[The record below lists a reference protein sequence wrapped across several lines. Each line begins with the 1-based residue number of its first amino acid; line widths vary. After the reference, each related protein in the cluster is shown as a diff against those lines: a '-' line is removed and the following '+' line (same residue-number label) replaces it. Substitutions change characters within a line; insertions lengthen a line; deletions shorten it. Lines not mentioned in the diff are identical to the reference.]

1 MKRIDVLSLGAGT
14 QSSAML
20 LMAAHG
26 DLPKPDYV
34 IFADTGWEPKIVYDW
49 LEKLQ
54 NYVKSYGIEIITT
67 SAGNIRE
74 DVLRNHPIGK
84 RVASMPFY
92 TKDKDGK
99 KGIVMRQCTMEYK
112 IAPIN
117 KKVRELLGY
126 KPRQKVRETVHMW
139 RGISTDEIVRVK
151 PSKIKWIVHE
161 HPLVDKGM
169 DRQDCIQYVLEK
181 MGELPPKSSCIGCP
195 FHNDEMWLWIKN
207 NFPSEWREAV
217 EFDKAIRKS
226 PRYKSELYLHK
237 SCVPLDEVDFNDD
250 QMTIDDFLNECEGMC
265 GV

>member
-34 IFADTGWEPKIVYDW
+34 IFADTGWEPQIVYDW

-54 NYVKSYGIEIITT
+54 NYVKPYGIEIITT

-139 RGISTDEIVRVK
+139 RGISTDEIVRMK

-161 HPLVDKGM
+161 HPLIEKGM

-265 GV
+265 GL